1 MTPSILIVEDDPEV
15 RSLVEYT
22 LAKEK
27 FKVQTAENG
36 KQALDILDQST
47 PDVITLDLMLP
58 DVHGLEICKKL
69 RQDPRFQS
77 VSVLMLTALDSLD
90 DIVRGFETGAD
101 DYLVKPFQLP
111 ELVARVKALLRRRHV
126 GRSERMVASAG
137 GTVVDLAHHR
147 VTMQGQVMDSLT
159 YKEMELLFVLLRR
172 SPKVVRRTFLLQRLW
187 GRQDSRALDVHILH
201 LRQKLGQKG
210 GEQILT
216 VPGQGYK
223 FVPMLFSEESSVMNP
238 PAKAANAAPVPG
250 AVAPLPQQAA

>member
-1 MTPSILIVEDDPEV
+1 MTAPTVLVVEDDPEV

-27 FKVQTAENG
+27 FKVHTAEGG
-36 KQALDILDQST
+36 KQALEILDSLT

-58 DVHGLEICKKL
+58 DIHGLEICKKL
-69 RQDPRFQS
+69 RADPRFQS

-90 DIVRGFETGAD
+90 DIVKGFETGGD

-111 ELVARVKALLRRRHV
+111 ELVARIKALLRRRHV
-126 GRSERMVASAG
+126 SRSERMVASAG
-137 GTVVDLAHHR
+137 STTVDLAHHR
-147 VTMQGQVMDSLT
+147 VTLNGETMDALT
-159 YKEMELLFVLLRR
+159 YKEMELLFILLRR
-172 SPKVVRRTFLLQRLW
+172 SPKVVPRTYLLQRLW

-201 LRQKLGQKG
+201 LRQKLGSRG

-223 FVPMLFSEESSVMNP
+223 FVPMLVSDSSVSTTTPATP
-238 PAKAANAAPVPG
+238 PTTAPAA
-250 AVAPLPQQAA
+250 

>member
-1 MTPSILIVEDDPEV
+1 MNPTVLIVEDDPEV

-27 FKVQTAENG
+27 FKVHTAENG
-36 KQALDILDQST
+36 RQALDLLDTLT

-58 DVHGLEICKKL
+58 DIHGLECCKKL
-69 RQDPRFQS
+69 RADPRFQS

-90 DIVRGFETGAD
+90 DIVKGFETGAD

-111 ELVARVKALLRRRHV
+111 ELVARIKALLRRRHV
-126 GRSERMVASAG
+126 SRSERMVASAG
-137 GTVVDLAHHR
+137 TTTVDLAHHR
-147 VTMQGQVMDSLT
+147 VTLNGQVMDSLT
-159 YKEMELLFVLLRR
+159 YKEMELLFILLRR

-201 LRQKLGQKG
+201 LRQKMGPKG

-223 FVPMLFSEESSVMNP
+223 FVPMLFSQEINPTPGTPTASATVIP
-238 PAKAANAAPVPG
+238 PASASAA
-250 AVAPLPQQAA
+250 

>member
-1 MTPSILIVEDDPEV
+1 MTPNVLIVEDDPEV
-15 RSLVEYT
+15 RSLLEYT
-22 LAKEK
+22 FGKEK
-27 FKVQTAENG
+27 FKLASAENG
-36 KQALDILDQST
+36 QKALELLDSMV

-58 DVHGLEICKKL
+58 DIHGLEICKKL

-90 DIVRGFETGAD
+90 DIVKGFETGAD

-111 ELVARVKALLRRRHV
+111 ELIARVKSLLRRRHV

-137 GTVVDLAHHR
+137 GTIVDLAHHR
-147 VTMQGQVMDSLT
+147 VTQNGTQIESLT
-159 YKEMELLFVLLRR
+159 YKEMELLFVLLRK
-172 SPKVVRRTFLLQRLW
+172 SPKVVRRSFLLQRLW

-201 LRQKLGQKG
+201 LRQKLGPKA

-223 FVPMLFSEESSVMNP
+223 FVPMLFTENSATATP
-238 PAKAANAAPVPG
+238 AAP
-250 AVAPLPQQAA
+250 APAA

>member
-1 MTPSILIVEDDPEV
+1 MNPSVLVVEDDPEV

-27 FKVQTAENG
+27 FKVQTAESG
-36 KQALDILDQST
+36 KQALEILDGMV

-58 DVHGLEICKKL
+58 DIHGLECCKKL
-69 RQDPRFQS
+69 RADPRFQS
-77 VSVLMLTALDSLD
+77 VSILMLTALDSLD

-111 ELVARVKALLRRRHV
+111 ELVARIKALLRRRHV
-126 GRSERMVASAG
+126 GRSERMVAMAG
-137 GTVVDLAHHR
+137 NTTVDLAHHR
-147 VTMQGQVMDSLT
+147 VVINGQAMDNLT
-159 YKEMELLFVLLRR
+159 YKEMELLFILLRR
-172 SPKVVRRTFLLQRLW
+172 SPKVVRRTYLLQRLW

-201 LRQKLGQKG
+201 LRQKLGPKA

-223 FVPMLFSEESSVMNP
+223 FVPMLFTQEAAIPMVTPP
-238 PAKAANAAPVPG
+238 PAASASAPAA
-250 AVAPLPQQAA
+250 

>member
-1 MTPSILIVEDDPEV
+1 MNPTVLVVEDDPEV

-27 FKVQTAENG
+27 FKVHTAVNG
-36 KQALDILDQST
+36 KEALQKLDELV

-58 DVHGLEICKKL
+58 DIHGLECCKKL
-69 RQDPRFQS
+69 RSDPRFQS

-111 ELVARVKALLRRRHV
+111 ELVARIKALLRRRHV
-126 GRSERMVASAG
+126 SRSERMVASAG
-137 GTVVDLAHHR
+137 STTVDLAHHR
-147 VTMQGQVMDSLT
+147 VTVNGTVMDALT
-159 YKEMELLFVLLRR
+159 YKEMELLFILLRR
-172 SPKVVRRTFLLQRLW
+172 SPKVVRRTYLLQRLW

-201 LRQKLGQKG
+201 LRQKLGAKG

-223 FVPMLFSEESSVMNP
+223 FVPMLISPETAAPP
-238 PAKAANAAPVPG
+238 PAAQSSAA
-250 AVAPLPQQAA
+250 

>member
-1 MTPSILIVEDDPEV
+1 MTPSILIVEDEPEV

-27 FKVQTAENG
+27 YKVQTAENG
-36 KQALDILDQST
+36 KQALEILDQMT
-47 PDVITLDLMLP
+47 PDLITLDLMLP
-58 DVHGLEICKKL
+58 DLHGLEICKKL
-69 RQDPRFQS
+69 RSDPRFQS

-137 GTVVDLAHHR
+137 GMIVDLAHHR
-147 VTMQGQVMDSLT
+147 ATMHDRVMDALT

-172 SPKVVRRTFLLQRLW
+172 SPKVVRRSYLLQRLW

-201 LRQKLGQKG
+201 LRQKLGPKG

-223 FVPMLFSEESSVMNP
+223 FVPMLFSEESNIATP
-238 PAKAANAAPVPG
+238 PAAKNPTIPPPQVHAA
-250 AVAPLPQQAA
+250 

>member
-1 MTPSILIVEDDPEV
+1 MNPTILIVEDDPEV

-27 FKVQTAENG
+27 FKVETAENG
-36 KQALDILDQST
+36 KQALEKLDQMT

-58 DVHGLEICKKL
+58 DLHGLEICKKL
-69 RQDPRFQS
+69 RADPRYQS

-111 ELVARVKALLRRRHV
+111 ELVARVKALLKRRHV
-126 GRSERMVASAG
+126 GRSERMIASAG
-137 GTVVDLAHHR
+137 STTVDLAHHR
-147 VTMQGQVMDSLT
+147 VTMQGRVLDNMT
-159 YKEMELLFVLLRR
+159 YKEMELLFILLRR
-172 SPKVVRRTFLLQRLW
+172 SPKVVRRSFLLQRLW

-201 LRQKLGQKG
+201 LRQKLGAKG

-223 FVPMLFSEESSVMNP
+223 FVPMLFSEEMSIQPQPPQANP
-238 PAKAANAAPVPG
+238 AAQNNQNIPPQVRAA
-250 AVAPLPQQAA
+250 

>member
-1 MTPSILIVEDDPEV
+1 MNPTVLIVEDDPEV

-27 FKVQTAENG
+27 FKVHTAENG
-36 KQALDILDQST
+36 KQALQILETLT

-58 DVHGLEICKKL
+58 DLHGLDVCKKL
-69 RQDPRFQS
+69 RADPRFES
-77 VSVLMLTALDSLD
+77 VSVLMLTALDSMD
-90 DIVRGFETGAD
+90 DIVKGFDTGAD

-111 ELVARVKALLRRRHV
+111 ELVARIKALLRRRKIS
-126 GRSERMVASAG
+126 RSERMVASAG

-147 VTMQGQVMDSLT
+147 VTMNGAPMDSLT
-159 YKEMELLFVLLRR
+159 YKEMELLFNLLRR

-201 LRQKLGQKG
+201 LRQKLGPKG

-223 FVPMLFSEESSVMNP
+223 FVPMLFSQEP
-238 PAKAANAAPVPG
+238 LPVP
-250 AVAPLPQQAA
+250 AQPPMAPPTAPASAA